1 MGKRLYEENKS
12 KENSRKQA
20 LSVMIIILTVVLAF
34 LCVNIV
40 YTSRSMKA
48 QISKMEEG
56 KDYYRE
62 QVLISGKKVKTDTTN
77 PDTGTTQEWYYL
89 YYNHTGQKMNV
100 PGKVY
105 EKYQVGDKM
114 QAYTLD
120 HVHYKYKKEMLLQ
133 DYTPNELKKCFAALD
148 AVALGAFILL
158 RIPFRRKSLG

>member
-1 MGKRLYEENKS
+1 MGKRLYEENKL

-40 YTSRSMKA
+40 YTSRSMEA

-62 QVLISGKKVKTDTTN
+62 PVLISGKKVKTDTTN
-77 PDTGTTQEWYYL
+77 PDTGTTQERYYL

-105 EKYQVGDKM
+105 EKYRVGDKM

-120 HVHYKYKKEMLLQ
+120 HVHYEYEKEMLLQ
-133 DYTPNELKKCFAALD
+133 DYKPNELKKCFAALD
-148 AVALGAFILL
+148 AVALCAFILL
-158 RIPFRRKSLG
+158 RIPFRRKSLC